1 MKATRL
7 KFKHDSKLEF
17 MLRLYKANIFCCH
30 RADAEAEGVH
40 CVCAFADPKNRNVFL
55 IDEDCNQLSTE
66 SIRVIIFHEL
76 AHVINPEITEEE
88 ADYFAECNTSREA
101 LRKARLETE
110 GVRLSI
116 RAHRAGL
123 REMEHEFVDKLDR
136 LHSLIGQI

>member
-7 KFKHDSKLEF
+7 QFKNDSKLEF
-17 MLRLYKANIFCCH
+17 LLRLHKVALFSCH
-30 RADAEAEGVH
+30 RVDAEAAGVGS
-40 CVCAFADPKNRNVFL
+40 VCAFADTKNRAIFL
-55 IDEDCNQLSTE
+55 IEEDCEHLSSE
-66 SIRVIIFHEL
+66 SVRVMIYHEL
-76 AHVINPEITEEE
+76 AHVIDSTLSESE

-101 LRKARLETE
+101 LRRARLETE

-123 REMEHEFVDKLDR
+123 HEMEQEFTNKLDR

>member
-7 KFKHDSKLEF
+7 RFKNDSKLEF
-17 MLRLYKANIFCCH
+17 LLRLHKAEIFSCH
-30 RADAEAEGVH
+30 REDAEEAGVSG
-40 CVCAFADPKNRNVFL
+40 VCAFADTKNRNIFL
-55 IDEDCNQLSTE
+55 IEEDVEHLSTE
-66 SIRVIIFHEL
+66 SVRVMIYHEL
-76 AHVINPEITEEE
+76 AHVISDKISEEE

-101 LRKARLETE
+101 IRRARLETE

-123 REMEHEFVDKLDR
+123 REMEQEFNNKLDR